1 MRSFENHGWRLSARK
16 ISSNV
21 QNPIFRRETQ
31 ITPNLPNISRRHN
44 IPTRTQHYL
53 IITSPKQPIHNTIII
68 ISNPLNRHVTTSK
81 LTSVETPNPPETP
94 SARYPP
100 PSKETDST
108 RRPYRPKIT
117 DRAKDIYGHRY
128 LKLLWLGK
136 FKPILGATGALRLA
150 IQAARC
156 IHTNAPPSYA
166 SMHVHRRIRCTCVR
180 ACIHACARRVTR
192 RREPIC
198 LIHSPVPRVMDVTQ
212 SHVTDEPTWMRERRG
227 ESEKLEVFQNFPN
240 PKHISDELCLLLA

>member
-1 MRSFENHGWRLSARK
+1 MRSFENHGWKLSARK

-94 SARYPP
+94 PRAILRHPRRQTP
-100 PSKETDST
+100 RDGLTD
-108 RRPYRPKIT
+108 
-117 DRAKDIYGHRY
+117 
-128 LKLLWLGK
+128 LKLPTERK
-136 FKPILGATGALRLA
+136 IFMVTAT
-150 IQAARC
+150 
-156 IHTNAPPSYA
+156 
-166 SMHVHRRIRCTCVR
+166 
-180 ACIHACARRVTR
+180 
-192 RREPIC
+192 
-198 LIHSPVPRVMDVTQ
+198 
-212 SHVTDEPTWMRERRG
+212 
-227 ESEKLEVFQNFPN
+227 
-240 PKHISDELCLLLA
+240 

>member
-1 MRSFENHGWRLSARK
+1 MQASSIVSKKNFTMRSFENHGWKLSARK

-156 IHTNAPPSYA
+156 IHERTTIVCIDARPSTNTV
-166 SMHVHRRIRCTCVR
+166 HVCACVYPCVR
-180 ACIHACARRVTR
+180 TACYAA
-192 RREPIC
+192 
-198 LIHSPVPRVMDVTQ
+198 S
-212 SHVTDEPTWMRERRG
+212 
-227 ESEKLEVFQNFPN
+227 
-240 PKHISDELCLLLA
+240 